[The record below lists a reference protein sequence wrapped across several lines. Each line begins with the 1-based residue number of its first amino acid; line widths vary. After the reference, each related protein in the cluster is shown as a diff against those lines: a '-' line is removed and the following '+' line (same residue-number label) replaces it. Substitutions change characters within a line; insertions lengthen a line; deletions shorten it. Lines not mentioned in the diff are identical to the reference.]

1 MSPQWL
7 RVPNAAEYASVSK
20 RTIYCWFRQG
30 LKFSKVGGCRLI
42 KVDDLDDFIEQFA
55 TTENAADQIV
65 EQILSEVSL

>member
-7 RVPNAAEYASVSK
+7 RVSNAAEYASVSK

-42 KVDDLDDFIEQFA
+42 KVDDLDAFIEQFA
-55 TTENAADQIV
+55 TTEAEADRLV
-65 EQILSEVSL
+65 DEILAEVMP